1 MARPSFLGITLF
13 TPCSLPCFFLTFL
26 SPELRQQM
34 IQLYS
39 VSSNLQCEHRA
50 GEGGGPGIKGGRVR
64 GHWGSSACFLNSL
77 GFSPSSSLPPQTLCY
92 SPQLPPARFPLTGE
106 GEPHSMGGERHQS
119 QCQGREPRVGLWHL
133 AAAYPCPPCIMP
145 FAVGHSGPT
154 AGAQPWTLGQYSSR
168 ICPPSP
174 RSLICKA
181 YVLGHK
187 EMF

>member
-1 MARPSFLGITLF
+1 
-13 TPCSLPCFFLTFL
+13 
-26 SPELRQQM
+26 M

-39 VSSNLQCEHRA
+39 VYSNLQC
-50 GEGGGPGIKGGRVR
+50 GGGGWTGSKRKESERSLGFSRVL
-64 GHWGSSACFLNSL
+64 LNSL
-77 GFSPSSSLPPQTLCY
+77 GFFPSSSLPPQTLCY

-119 QCQGREPRVGLWHL
+119 QCQGREPRVVLWHL

-154 AGAQPWTLGQYSSR
+154 AGTQPWTLGQYSSR